1 MTETATVMLPKRL
14 TSIEEIQKGWN
25 DLTLRVAQIEAEKA
39 ALEEENKQL
48 RLLLERVIDHRQ
60 KSHNELV
67 LILTGLVSK
76 LPINDV
82 GVVVSRLVEHNTSV
96 NLVLAALHKG
106 TVDVVMPE
114 PVVLKTLEQTK
125 RELRELVRPA
135 VEELI

>member
-1 MTETATVMLPKRL
+1 MTETATVMLPKPVA
-14 TSIEEIQKGWN
+14 SMEEIQKDWN
-25 DLTLRVAQIEAEKA
+25 DLTLRVAQLEAEKT

-96 NLVLAALHKG
+96 NQVLAALHK
-106 TVDVVMPE
+106 
-114 PVVLKTLEQTK
+114 
-125 RELRELVRPA
+125 
-135 VEELI
+135 